1 MKRFWQAI
9 ISLLLAIGL
18 FFGVVAV
25 MGAVNNRG
33 VIEEMKSW
41 GNAAIEETVED
52 ETPADEIVEDT
63 TVETE
68 QVA

>member
-41 GNAAIEETVED
+41 GSPAVEETVED
-52 ETPADEIVEDT
+52 ETPSDEVVEDT
-63 TVETE
+63 KDETT

>member
-1 MKRFWQAI
+1 MKRFWQAV

-33 VIEEMKSW
+33 IIEEMKSW
-41 GNAAIEETVED
+41 GSPAVEETVED
-52 ETPADEIVEDT
+52 ETPSDEVVEDT
-63 TVETE
+63 KDETT